1 MTTVVAP
8 STAATTA
15 GRGRLRSAGTAG
27 AMVATVALL
36 PFVAFLL
43 VFAVYPLI
51 NLVRLAVSN
60 TAVQNAVFVSEFAG
74 LSNFGRVLTDPAFWH
89 SVLITTA
96 FVVLTVG
103 LTLVAG
109 LALALLVDR
118 AVVLHHLARNVLI
131 WPAVITPV
139 VVSVLW
145 LLVLSPTVGG
155 LNKLLRTFGLPEQSW
170 LNSGP
175 GAFMSVVAVDVW
187 HWTPIVFLF
196 LYTALK
202 GIPSELFEA
211 ARVDGATERQ
221 ILFQVTIPLLGP
233 ALVVVGLL
241 RLVMSI
247 KAFDEMFLLTG
258 GGPNGATNLI
268 SLDIRSQFFDRLD
281 FGYAAAESI
290 VVVVATLIIVGSAVL
305 IRRRSVGGAS

>member
-1 MTTVVAP
+1 
-8 STAATTA
+8 
-15 GRGRLRSAGTAG
+15 
-27 AMVATVALL
+27 MVATVALL

-51 NLVRLAVSN
+51 NLVKLAVSD
-60 TAVQNAVFVSEFAG
+60 TAVRNAVFVSEFTG

-103 LTLVAG
+103 ITLVAG

-170 LNSGP
+170 LNSGL

-196 LYTALK
+196 FYTALK

-221 ILFQVTIPLLGP
+221 ILFQVTVPLLGP

-290 VVVVATLIIVGSAVL
+290 VVVAATLIVVGSALL
-305 IRRRSVGGAS
+305 IRRRSAGGAS

>member
-1 MTTVVAP
+1 VVA
-8 STAATTA
+8 TI
-15 GRGRLRSAGTAG
+15 
-27 AMVATVALL
+27 ALL

-51 NLVRLAVSN
+51 NLVRLAVSD
-60 TAVQNAVFVSEFAG
+60 TTVQNAVFVSEFSG
-74 LSNFGRVLTDPAFWH
+74 LSNFGRVLTDPTFQH

-103 LTLVAG
+103 ITLVVG

-170 LNSGP
+170 LNSGL

-221 ILFQVTIPLLGP
+221 ILFQVTVPLLGP

-290 VVVVATLIIVGSAVL
+290 VVVAATLIVVGSALL
-305 IRRRSVGGAS
+305 IRRRSAGGAS

>member
-1 MTTVVAP
+1 MTTLADP
-8 STAATTA
+8 TLATSRA
-15 GRGRLRSAGTAG
+15 DRSQLRSAKTSRGV
-27 AMVATVALL
+27 VATVALL

-51 NLVRLAVSN
+51 NLVRLAVSQ
-60 TAVQNAVFVSEFAG
+60 TTVQNAVFVSEFVG
-74 LSNFGRVLTDPAFWH
+74 LTNFGRVVTDPVVQH

-103 LTLVAG
+103 ITLVAG

-118 AVVLHHLARNVLI
+118 AVLLHHLARNVLI

-155 LNKLLRTFGLPEQSW
+155 LNKVLDTLGLPQQSW
-170 LNSGP
+170 LNSGL

-202 GIPSELFEA
+202 GIPSDLFEA

-221 ILFQVTIPLLGP
+221 ILFQVTIPLLVP
-233 ALVVVGLL
+233 ALAVVGLL
-241 RLVMSI
+241 RLVMSV

-281 FGYAAAESI
+281 FGFAAAESVT
-290 VVVVATLIIVGSAVL
+290 VVLVTLIIVGGAL
-305 IRRRSVGGAS
+305 LLRRRIAAGAS

>member
-1 MTTVVAP
+1 MTTVAAP
-8 STAATTA
+8 TTAASTAS
-15 GRGRLRSAGTAG
+15 RSRLRSAGTAS
-27 AMVATVALL
+27 AIVATVALL
-36 PFVAFLL
+36 PFVGFLL

-51 NLVRLAVSN
+51 NLVKLAVSD
-60 TAVQNAVFVSEFAG
+60 TTVENAVFVSEFNG
-74 LSNFGRVLTDPAFWH
+74 LSNFGRVLTDPAFQH
-89 SVLITTA
+89 SVVITTA

-103 LTLVAG
+103 ITLVAG

-170 LNSGP
+170 LNSGL

-196 LYTALK
+196 LYTALQ

-211 ARVDGATERQ
+211 ARVDGAGERQ
-221 ILFQVTIPLLGP
+221 ILFQVTVPLLWP

-241 RLVMSI
+241 RLVMSV

-281 FGYAAAESI
+281 FGFAAAES
-290 VVVVATLIIVGSAVL
+290 VTVVVATLIIVGGALL
-305 IRRRSVGGAS
+305 IRRRIVGGAA

>member
-15 GRGRLRSAGTAG
+15 GRVRLRSAGTAG

-60 TAVQNAVFVSEFAG
+60 TAVQNAVFVSEFTG

-268 SLDIRSQFFDRLD
+268 SLDIRSQFST
-281 FGYAAAESI
+281 ASTS
-290 VVVVATLIIVGSAVL
+290 ATQ
-305 IRRRSVGGAS
+305 RPKASSWSLPR

>member
-1 MTTVVAP
+1 MTTVAAP
-8 STAATTA
+8 TTAASTAS
-15 GRGRLRSAGTAG
+15 RSRLRSAGTAS
-27 AMVATVALL
+27 AIVATVALL
-36 PFVAFLL
+36 PFVGFLL

-51 NLVRLAVSN
+51 NLVKLAVSD
-60 TAVQNAVFVSEFAG
+60 TTVENAVFVSEFNG
-74 LSNFGRVLTDPAFWH
+74 LSNFGRVLTDPAFQH
-89 SVLITTA
+89 SVVITTA

-103 LTLVAG
+103 ITLVAG

-170 LNSGP
+170 LNSGL

-196 LYTALK
+196 LYTALQ

-211 ARVDGATERQ
+211 ARVDGAGERQ
-221 ILFQVTIPLLGP
+221 ILFQVTVPLLWP

-241 RLVMSI
+241 RLVMSV

-281 FGYAAAESI
+281 FGFAAAES
-290 VVVVATLIIVGSAVL
+290 VTVVVATLIIVGGALL
-305 IRRRSVGGAS
+305 IRRRIAGGAA